1 MVAGRRALAGHQP
14 GEEGGPD
21 RWGPPIGG
29 RERGQDT
36 LSGSGVLLG
45 WAEMEAGLERFPEA
59 FFLFSVFF
67 SFSFYRFL
75 NYSNLLQFRF
85 KSNQTRSCNILII
98 QAMF

>member
-1 MVAGRRALAGHQP
+1 VGSTYQRAGERAGYPFRVRDVAGP
-14 GEEGGPD
+14 GQNG
-21 RWGPPIGG
+21 
-29 RERGQDT
+29 
-36 LSGSGVLLG
+36 G
-45 WAEMEAGLERFPEA
+45 WARKVPRGL
-59 FFLFSVFF
+59 FLFSVFF